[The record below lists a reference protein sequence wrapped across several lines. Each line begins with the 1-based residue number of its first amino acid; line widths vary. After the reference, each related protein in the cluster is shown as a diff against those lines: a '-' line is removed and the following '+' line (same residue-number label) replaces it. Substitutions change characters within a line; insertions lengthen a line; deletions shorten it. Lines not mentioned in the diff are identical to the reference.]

1 MDTPPLH
8 TLNPLSRFSDRAVD
22 YAKYRPSYPEATIA
36 LLLQG
41 LGEPSQLLA
50 ADMGAGT
57 GISSRL
63 LAEQGV
69 HVFAIEPN
77 VDMQKAAIPHVLVE
91 FRTATAEQN
100 KLPSATV
107 DLVTCFQS
115 FHWLQPEHSLAEFHR
130 ILKPSGH
137 LALVW
142 NERDRSDE
150 FTAAYSRLMREASK
164 HHPAEAKLGA
174 VEPLLTSPYFTH
186 IQQHTLPYQQ
196 ILDLAG
202 LLGRAQSVSYAPSSG
217 EAKERLLANLQQLH
231 EHWADA
237 RGLVELTYQT
247 NVYLAKPKL

>member
-1 MDTPPLH
+1 MDTPLH
-8 TLNPLSRFSDRAVD
+8 TLKPLSRFSDRAVD
-22 YAKYRPSYPEATIA
+22 YAKYRPSYPEAAIA

-41 LGEPSQLLA
+41 LEEPSQLVA
-50 ADMGAGT
+50 VDMGAGT

-63 LAEQGV
+63 LAEHGV

-77 VDMQKAAIPHVLVE
+77 ADMQQAATPHALVE
-91 FRTATAEQN
+91 FRTATAEQSN
-100 KLPSATV
+100 LPSATV

-115 FHWLQPEHSLAEFHR
+115 FHWLQPEQSLAEFHR
-130 ILKPSGH
+130 ILKLAGR

-150 FTAAYSRLMREASK
+150 FTGAYSRLMREASN
-164 HHPAEAKLGA
+164 HHPAEAKLGT

-186 IQQHTLPYQQ
+186 IQHHTLPYQQ
-196 ILDLAG
+196 SLDLAG

-217 EAKERLLANLQQLH
+217 EAKEQLLSNLKQLH

-237 RGLVELTYQT
+237 HGLVQLAYQT
-247 NVYLAKPKL
+247 NIYLAKPKL